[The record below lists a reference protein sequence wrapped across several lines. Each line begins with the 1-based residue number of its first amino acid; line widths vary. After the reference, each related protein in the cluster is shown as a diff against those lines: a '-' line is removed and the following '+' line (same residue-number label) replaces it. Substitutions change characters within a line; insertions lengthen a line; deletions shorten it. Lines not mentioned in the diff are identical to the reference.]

1 MKANT
6 LSINIYIYILVCL
19 VCLTSSDKEG
29 YFFIATSNK
38 AWKFILNNSTNAKK
52 LADKLKNEGPMN
64 ITFFY
69 KKNEENGN
77 SQEYY
82 SYENDVREFKFSK
95 YDGSITS
102 ETYDIGG
109 YSLNDGTEFLE
120 INLSESLG
128 PYDWT
133 KIGKLIDGEIN
144 EKEFA
149 LLLCIKDQE
158 MIGYC
163 TATFTLAYTEVDD
176 EKVAKKSKFPWLII
190 LILIFAAL
198 GISIPIYAYF
208 F

>member
-1 MKANT
+1 M
-6 LSINIYIYILVCL
+6 ICL
-19 VCLTSSDKEG
+19 FCLTSSDKEG
-29 YFFIATSNK
+29 YFLISTSNK

-95 YDGSITS
+95 YDGEITS

-120 INLSESLG
+120 INLSESLE
-128 PYDWT
+128 PYPWT
-133 KIGKLIDGEIN
+133 IIGKLIEGLDELS
-144 EKEFA
+144 KFDSS
-149 LLLCIKDQE
+149 LCIKDQE
-158 MIGYC
+158 TGDC
-163 TATFTLAYTEVDD
+163 PATFTLAYTEVEAETSTEVDD

-198 GISIPIYAYF
+198 GIGIPIYAYF